1 MSAPEDKK
9 YKVEITTDN
18 LTVEVKEGYSLID
31 LSEEHDT
38 SILFGCR
45 DGACGACMIRV
56 MEGQES
62 LSPMKDDERDF
73 LETMAA
79 EPEERLAC
87 QCKVYGDIKIE
98 VSE

>member
-1 MSAPEDKK
+1 MP
-9 YKVEITTDN
+9 KVEIITDSLN
-18 LTVEVKEGYSLID
+18 LEVKEGYALID
-31 LSEEHDT
+31 MCEEQDT

-56 MEGQES
+56 LEGEKNI
-62 LSPMKDDERDF
+62 SPMQDDEKDF

-79 EPEERLAC
+79 RPNERLAC
-87 QCKVYGDIKIE
+87 QCRVYGDVKIE

>member
-1 MSAPEDKK
+1 MPVLTIKTDKK
-9 YKVEITTDN
+9 TIEVEKNASI
-18 LTVEVKEGYSLID
+18 ID
-31 LSEEHDT
+31 VCEHHDT

-56 MEGQES
+56 LEHPENLSKMEEH
-62 LSPMKDDERDF
+62 ERDF

-79 EPEERLAC
+79 REDERLAC
-87 QCKVYGDIKIE
+87 QCRVLGDVVVE